1 MNNPQIEA
9 CNEYTQEGV
18 KDDAIDLLNLH
29 LHYYAQMKEA
39 TNLEEFEIACRCV
52 DKSRATL
59 AKFMEQDTTRYCLPA
74 YLKNKI
80 KNILFSV
87 ALKIV

>member
-1 MNNPQIEA
+1 MNNPQIESH
-9 CNEYTQEGV
+9 NEYTQKSA
-18 KDDAIDLLNLH
+18 KDDALDLLNLH
-29 LHYYAQMKEA
+29 LHYYTQMKEA
-39 TNLEEFEIACRCV
+39 TNLEEFEVACRCV
-52 DKSRATL
+52 DKSQATL
-59 AKFMEQDTTRYCLPA
+59 AKFMEQETTQYYLPA